1 MILIWKIK
9 VVNFHENLY
18 IIPAATDIRPRVK
31 RQTEET
37 STNGPGAEGEAEGEA
52 PKKEGGVSLGKILGL
67 VFLVCC
73 ILYCVGIS
81 WKVSFSHWTAL
92 LSHGIC
98 HENQSLCFSK
108 KHFIAPRWT
117 DSVHWKFMLWEALI
131 F

>member
-1 MILIWKIK
+1 VPFKFGFSMKTMLAMLTIAAILMASI
-9 VVNFHENLY
+9 
-18 IIPAATDIRPRVK
+18 AASDIRPRVK

-81 WKVSFSHWTAL
+81 WKVYKVCKGTYVEEEPVFL
-92 LSHGIC
+92 
-98 HENQSLCFSK
+98 K
-108 KHFIAPRWT
+108 YK
-117 DSVHWKFMLWEALI
+117 
-131 F
+131 